1 MKLLKIVSLK
11 LIISLIIFLT
21 FITIILTITAVFNN
35 LWWRF
40 EYTAS
45 FRHQCLFLQ
54 LILIC
59 LLLALKVKKE
69 ILYIL
74 ITFTLINLIPFLSFY
89 IPQTDKAGE
98 AKTIKILTANVH
110 IINDKYNL
118 LISLIKNTDP
128 SVIALSET
136 DDKWIDNLAILDKDY
151 YSIKHPGK
159 YLHGMALYSKYPFTS
174 KEIKYYSYDKKLSVP
189 MIFATINVE
198 GKDFKIITIHPI
210 APKDKNCIILRN
222 RHLLEAAEMIKK
234 EKSMPVILAGDLNI
248 TPWSYKFSEFLK
260 ISGLK
265 DSSKGFGLQP
275 TWPVGNPLL
284 LTPIDHFLISKNLTV
299 IHRYTGPDI
308 GSDHYP
314 VIMEIKI

>member
-1 MKLLKIVSLK
+1 MKIVFLK
-11 LIISLIIFLT
+11 LITSFIILLI

-35 LWWRF
+35 LRWGF

-45 FRHQCLFLQ
+45 FRHQYLFLQ

-59 LLLALKVKKE
+59 LIPALKVKKQF
-69 ILYIL
+69 LYVL
-74 ITFTLINLIPFLSFY
+74 LPFTLINLVPFLSFY
-89 IPQTDKAGE
+89 IPADNSGE
-98 AKTIKILTANVH
+98 GKTIKILSANVQTT
-110 IINDKYNL
+110 NEKYNL
-118 LISLIKNTDP
+118 LVSLIKNTDP
-128 SVIALSET
+128 SVIVLSET
-136 DDKWIDNLAILDKDY
+136 DEKWIDNLRFLEKDY

-174 KEIKYYSYDKKLSVP
+174 EEIKYYSYYENLSVP
-189 MIFATINVE
+189 MIFATINVK
-198 GKDFKIITIHPI
+198 GKDLKIITIHPI
-210 APKDKNCIILRN
+210 APKDKSCIIARN

-234 EKSMPVILAGDLNI
+234 EKSSNIVLAGDLNI

-265 DSSKGFGLQP
+265 DSSKGFGFQSI
-275 TWPVGNPLL
+275 WPAGNPLL
-284 LTPIDHFLISKNLTV
+284 LTPVDHFLISKNLTV

-314 VIMEIKI
+314 VFVEFRI